1 MRKQEALARKE
12 SSGDATCTGGS
23 VLGRALTSDEHVS
36 CDMVGSGRWW
46 EVLELRI
53 IEQRYSFQEISLV
66 AGS

>member
-1 MRKQEALARKE
+1 M
-12 SSGDATCTGGS
+12 
-23 VLGRALTSDEHVS
+23 LGRALTSDEHVS